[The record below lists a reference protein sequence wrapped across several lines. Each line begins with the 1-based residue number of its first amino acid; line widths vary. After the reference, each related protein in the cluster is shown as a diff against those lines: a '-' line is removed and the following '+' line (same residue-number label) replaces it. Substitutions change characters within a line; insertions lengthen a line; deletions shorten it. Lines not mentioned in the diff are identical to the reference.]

1 MDLGVSAARIEGRSA
16 QNDGFWKGRHRGKA
30 PCGIPR
36 ALIMGKRLY
45 RVSID
50 CVGDRRG
57 RHRHA
62 AITLVDGRR
71 VVAEAGTQDQ
81 AMAAL
86 AKALDPEVETVKSEA
101 GEILG

>member
-1 MDLGVSAARIEGRSA
+1 
-16 QNDGFWKGRHRGKA
+16 
-30 PCGIPR
+30 
-36 ALIMGKRLY
+36 MGKRLY
-45 RVSID
+45 RVSIH

-62 AITLVDGRR
+62 AITLADGRR

-86 AKALDPEVETVKSEA
+86 VKALDPEVGTVKSEA